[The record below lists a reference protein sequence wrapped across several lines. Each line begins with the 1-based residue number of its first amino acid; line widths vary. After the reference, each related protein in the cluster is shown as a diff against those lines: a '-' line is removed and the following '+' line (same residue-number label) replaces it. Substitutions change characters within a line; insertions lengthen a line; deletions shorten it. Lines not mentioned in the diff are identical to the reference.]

1 MGLVVYALQALRGH
15 VGINLRGIK
24 RGVPQQF
31 LHYAQICPAFQKVGC
46 GRVAHPVRGKPLSTS
61 DLGGLFYNAA
71 HLALID
77 APSPAANKDRF
88 SFSRGDFSTAFV
100 NPLL

>member
-1 MGLVVYALQALRGH
+1 MA
-15 VGINLRGIK
+15 N
-24 RGVPQQF
+24 
-31 LHYAQICPAFQKVGC
+31 
-46 GRVAHPVRGKPLSTS
+46 PVRGKPLCTS
-61 DLGGLFYNAA
+61 DFGGLFYNAA

-100 NPLL
+100 NPLLYGVFRCVPERHYTLLIALTGVVQGTALKINIP